1 MGGNKKNCIPSFY
14 KWWSM
19 IYLGKQFVP
28 KLFSCNASKTR
39 IVAKLDETMVSVENN
54 SISMQR
60 KAVLMQRESS
70 A

>member
-1 MGGNKKNCIPSFY
+1 
-14 KWWSM
+14 M